1 MSEHPTAIPKGSWVL
16 VTAANGHT
24 GSHIV
29 FELLKRDFKVRG
41 TVRDLESSQWLLED
55 DFVSKYAER
64 GHIELVVADTTKP
77 HDFDRAVQGVA
88 AVIHVAVIGDLVP
101 DPNVAIPA
109 TIESALSVCRAAA
122 KEPSVKRF
130 VFTSS
135 FWAAAFPVP
144 GVGDTITNLDT
155 WNDAAVQAAWAPPP
169 YESDRIMP
177 VYFAAKVEA
186 EKAVWKFVKDEK
198 LPWVVNSVSPCVIL
212 GDLRDDKHL
221 RSVPPQLIEQ
231 LYLGNLEKLQTPAM
245 YYSHVTD
252 VAIIHVAAAI
262 DPEVHGRRIQVLA
275 ASFTWND
282 CLDILR
288 SAYPNRNFVDNF
300 ISGDPKLIYNIEN
313 DIALDLLQK
322 WAGRDEITNANSIRL
337 IRSHAAKLSRALQKK
352 IQQDEAPLEG
362 DNPENVQA
370 KTELRSVV
378 HPASNK
384 QYRKI
389 IPKTKVHEQTGNHPP
404 SPIQLIGGARSA
416 AYTGFARPLSD
427 DEHYLFDFYLN
438 YVISYGY
445 TACYAQDDEQ
455 NFIHLM
461 RHIWVPNAMSK
472 VSLMNAVFHVACR
485 NYVTVT
491 NNSLSSKF
499 GVKKLQY
506 RLMCIQMAKDA
517 IESETV
523 ATDTTIAL
531 SMLMAS
537 EAFLEGDMNAY
548 WSHGAGVMKMVRA
561 RGGVDMLG
569 MSGFLTR
576 TVSES
581 IYLTQTNM
589 IAGPNVLDPKI
600 IVS

>member
-548 WSHGAGVMKMVRA
+548 WSHGAGVMKM
-561 RGGVDMLG
+561 
-569 MSGFLTR
+569 
-576 TVSES
+576 
-581 IYLTQTNM
+581 
-589 IAGPNVLDPKI
+589 
-600 IVS
+600 